1 MSEIYFCRKATYFK
15 EYDKWSKILK
25 NHKIKETFYVLIYKK
40 NMVSKIYKNYCEA
53 RVDFF

>member
-25 NHKIKETFYVLIYKK
+25 SHKVKKNFYVSIYKK
-40 NMVSKIYKNYCEA
+40 NI
-53 RVDFF
+53 